1 MEAEPAS
8 YTASDA
14 SNGRVT
20 RGITVSDASNW
31 TRHAVCTARS
41 SAESAPYE
49 RNPSK
54 IKRNKEAEASEI
66 GSYSRKKARIAAESA

>member
-1 MEAEPAS
+1 MDGWMDGWMAGWLDGWMAGWMDGWMDKKTRKLLLVAP
-8 YTASDA
+8 D
-14 SNGRVT
+14 GRHV
-20 RGITVSDASNW
+20 
-31 TRHAVCTARS
+31 VCTARS

-66 GSYSRKKARIAAESA
+66 GFI